1 MKKRSEQIDEKILR
15 LSVKQA
21 LKQPRLT
28 FYSPLAAAILNY
40 RKNMIPRYSISDELA
55 KTVEAALRQKY
66 PTLTAKSRKMLTGAR
81 RASQRRAS
89 TQHGKPVQ

>member
-1 MKKRSEQIDEKILR
+1 MKKRDEQIDEKTLK

-21 LKQPRLT
+21 LKQPRLA

-40 RKNMIPRYSISDELA
+40 RKNIIPRYSISDELA

-66 PTLTAKSRKMLTGAR
+66 PTLTAKTRKMLTAAR
-81 RASQRRAS
+81 KTRQLPVS
-89 TQHGKPVQ
+89 TQREKPVQ